1 MECVV
6 CGMSMKEL
14 LSIEDDG
21 VKRLVFCPNHQLMY
35 HLGMLNEEEVKQ
47 LPSKVKPEGK
57 CDLCNNEKIYF
68 QDSGTVYDVCKEHAL
83 KLIKRNLSPDEFK
96 VLYRKNPEAYLLHD
110 DFYDPETGISFQ
122 PVNE

>member
-6 CGMSMKEL
+6 CRMSMKEL